1 MQYFKWNAN
10 ILLISY
16 CIVFLK
22 KMNAF
27 IQLGG
32 SHLIKSDSNDIYN
45 VTKEFYLACTV
56 YTMQI

>member
-1 MQYFKWNAN
+1 
-10 ILLISY
+10 
-16 CIVFLK
+16 
-22 KMNAF
+22 MNAF